1 LRRRLFSAILPGSPL
16 RVAQGLGR
24 PEPLGDAATLNSPLA
39 GKDSV
44 MAGKN
49 VELLLNKTVE
59 NLGLVGDVVKVKP
72 GYARNFLLP
81 NLLAEFPTAEKIEA
95 LKDARAKAAAEMEK
109 LRSDRAAL
117 IARLEGVSIKLVRSV
132 NDQGALYGAVTHRD
146 IADQLVADGFHVDM
160 RAVRLANT
168 IRRIGSYTCAI
179 VFDRELRTEIG
190 VEVAP
195 DRTLEMYAVSREP
208 EPEAPEAEPAPE
220 AEAPAAKPA
229 AEGTKSARSRKA

>member
-1 LRRRLFSAILPGSPL
+1 M
-16 RVAQGLGR
+16 
-24 PEPLGDAATLNSPLA
+24 ATR
-39 GKDSV
+39 K
-44 MAGKN
+44 

-59 NLGLVGDVVKVKP
+59 HLGLVGDVVKVKP

-81 NLLAEFPTAEKIEA
+81 HALAEHPTAEKIEA
-95 LKDARAKAAAEMEK
+95 LKGARIQAAAEMEQ

-146 IADQLVADGFHVDM
+146 ISDQLIAEGFHVEI
-160 RAVRLANT
+160 RAVRLGTT

-179 VFDRELRTEIG
+179 VFDRELRTDIA

-195 DRTLEMYAVSREP
+195 DRTLELYARTEETHAPAQQEESASDQGDDSSSPETSEP
-208 EPEAPEAEPAPE
+208 TDSATSSSKGKSAGKGKRKPDSADAAEPT
-220 AEAPAAKPA
+220 AKRS
-229 AEGTKSARSRKA
+229 KSKKD